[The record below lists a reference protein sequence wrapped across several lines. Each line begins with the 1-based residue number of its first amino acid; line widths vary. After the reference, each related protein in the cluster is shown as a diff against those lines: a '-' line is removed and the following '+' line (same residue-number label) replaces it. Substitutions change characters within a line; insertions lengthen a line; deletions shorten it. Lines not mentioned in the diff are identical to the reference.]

1 MSLALFAHLAPP
13 WLMNFASSSISEARV
28 KPIPVLYL
36 HTYVSILTIW
46 LTITDMIVL
55 VWKVHAVTYNY
66 IVYNINTHTSI
77 TYTALGVHYIKLCAL
92 LSTNSY
98 LNAPEFGSCSKEECT
113 WIYGK
118 YSKLEYSAEGGLV
131 FLVEK
136 LGTARQLVICP
147 IWLLESETSLLRN
160 SGCVSALLY
169 WLIRRAEAVSC
180 SQTAF
185 IWKAVVW
192 KWSFRL
198 HETAHL
204 VLGTLQLPA
213 KKTILLFIQGK
224 DGAAYMHKKKG
235 NLHYHLVY
243 ITRPFWFLFWA
254 LSKAYTSNIAVVTCT
269 VTMFCRHKVFEAPG
283 FDMFAIQWDSVN
295 SNNERCYCAL

>member
-1 MSLALFAHLAPP
+1 M
-13 WLMNFASSSISEARV
+13 
-28 KPIPVLYL
+28 
-36 HTYVSILTIW
+36 IW
-46 LTITDMIVL
+46 LCVSDKCMRSPITTL
-55 VWKVHAVTYNY
+55 Y
-66 IVYNINTHTSI
+66 ITSI
-77 TYTALGVHYIKLCAL
+77 PTHHYHCSGSALKLCAL

-136 LGTARQLVICP
+136 LGTARQLAICP
-147 IWLLESETSLLRN
+147 IWLLERETSLLRN

-169 WLIRRAEAVSC
+169 WLIRRAETVSC

-198 HETAHL
+198 HGTAHL

-224 DGAAYMHKKKG
+224 DGAAYMHKKEG

-243 ITRPFWFLFWA
+243 ITRPFWFPFWV
-254 LSKAYTSNIAVVTCT
+254 LSKHTRVILLWWLVQSRCFVGTKSLKLQDLTCLLFSGT
-269 VTMFCRHKVFEAPG
+269 QWTATMKDATAHCSCPEY
-283 FDMFAIQWDSVN
+283 I
-295 SNNERCYCAL
+295 